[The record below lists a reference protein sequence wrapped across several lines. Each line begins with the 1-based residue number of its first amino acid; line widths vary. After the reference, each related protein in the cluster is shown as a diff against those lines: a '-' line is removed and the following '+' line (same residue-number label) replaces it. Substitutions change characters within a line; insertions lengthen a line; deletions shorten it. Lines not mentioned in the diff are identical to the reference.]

1 MNAIS
6 GVIAPRVGT
15 CGAPLYES
23 ALTEVAR
30 SCIAFQ
36 RKPRRRSRNDLPAQF
51 DAALYLWEQHY
62 FFEQCLGRHFGVAE
76 ETLRELTALPAL
88 HAIAERLASFPRVL
102 VHRDFQSQNIIVREE
117 EAYLI
122 DFQGMRPG
130 LAEYDFASLLY
141 DPYVSLTSYRTGR
154 TDRVLPGSGGGARFG
169 VCGKAAALRAAT
181 PDAGPR
187 RLRLSRACA
196 REQSFPRAHPCS
208 AEVVRPKSS
217 EEVAGLEPL
226 RDVLARLA

>member
-1 MNAIS
+1 MSEA
-6 GVIAPRVGT
+6 
-15 CGAPLYES
+15 ES
-23 ALTEVAR
+23 AQ
-30 SCIAFQ
+30 I
-36 RKPRRRSRNDLPAQF
+36 RKDLPAQF

-76 ETLRELTALPAL
+76 ETLRELMALPAL

-141 DPYVSLTSYRTGR
+141 DPYVSLTKTERGELDRFLPRSVRTCTIR
-154 TDRVLPGSGGGARFG
+154 RSLKSCSSAR
-169 VCGKAAALRAAT
+169 CNA
-181 PDAGPR
+181 
-187 RLRLSRACA
+187 
-196 REQSFPRAHPCS
+196 
-208 AEVVRPKSS
+208 
-217 EEVAGLEPL
+217 
-226 RDVLARLA
+226 